1 MNYIRKIAQATGT
14 SEQTIR
20 LAMQQGCE
28 WGMAV
33 KHPDSR
39 VYTYIP
45 YPEKVKELFNVEVN
59 DCIVPGGSDKQ
70 CTDI

>member
-1 MNYIRKIAQATGT
+1 MSDIKRIAQAAGT

-33 KHPDSR
+33 KGSS
-39 VYTYIP
+39 VYTYIF
-45 YPEKVKELFNVEVN
+45 YPQKVKELFNVEIGSSDGACDN
-59 DCIVPGGSDKQ
+59 DQSHTGL
-70 CTDI
+70 